1 MKRFASI
8 FLGLSTL
15 TLNSQLVNQSFNNS
29 TEFANNQ
36 KTLPKEVK
44 KQIDFS
50 TKSLEVFLKKNK
62 IKAKFFNFRNILK
75 FKNQIDLL
83 KFYRSTVF
91 YHKKSEKNLSNY
103 FNLNYKKKRYLN
115 IIKSAKLYK
124 FRLK

>member
-75 FKNQIDLL
+75 FKN
-83 KFYRSTVF
+83 
-91 YHKKSEKNLSNY
+91 
-103 FNLNYKKKRYLN
+103 
-115 IIKSAKLYK
+115 
-124 FRLK
+124 